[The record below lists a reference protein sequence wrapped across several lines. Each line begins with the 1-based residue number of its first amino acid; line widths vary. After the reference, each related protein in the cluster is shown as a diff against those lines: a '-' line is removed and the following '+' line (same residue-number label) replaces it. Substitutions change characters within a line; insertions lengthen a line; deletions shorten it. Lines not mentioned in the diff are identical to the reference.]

1 LSRSMTIQS
10 SFGDYEVQTGCGLD
24 DMFETIVSSF
34 DSFLLVD
41 ENIFRNY
48 GRQLSRFDKERIFR
62 INAEESNKSLE
73 QVAVICEWLSDQSA
87 SRSSALVGVGGGI
100 TQDLVA
106 FSASVFHRGAPYILV
121 PTTLLAMVDSCIGGK
136 SSINVRGSKN
146 IIGTFQGPTNV
157 FISEEFLSSLSAED
171 LASGFG
177 EVAKFGLLESERLL
191 NLAVDALRFG
201 VVSEE
206 VAKEVVRLSLEIKQP
221 FIEDDEFDRG
231 IRRTLNYGHSVGH
244 VIESLSEF
252 RVPHGIAVAIGC
264 HIENLLLR
272 NSGASEKMIGF
283 SAKLISA
290 IPREYVELAAS
301 VRPVD
306 VLMKLQKDKKAA
318 SGKIKLIALEDF
330 CRQTIVETALD
341 FELASNCV
349 ELLQEI

>member
-10 SFGDYEVQTGCGLD
+10 FFGEYEVQTGCGLD
-24 DMFETIVSSF
+24 DLFETIFSSF

-41 ENIFRNY
+41 ENILSNY
-48 GRQLSRFDKERIFR
+48 PLQLSRFDTERIFK
-62 INAEESNKSLE
+62 INAKESNKSLE

-87 SRSSALVGVGGGI
+87 SRSSVLVGVGGGI

-157 FISEEFLSSLSAED
+157 FISEKFLDSLLAED
-171 LASGFG
+171 LVSGFG

-191 NLAVDALRFG
+191 DLAVDALRVGF
-201 VVSEE
+201 VSEE
-206 VAKEVVRLSLEIKQP
+206 VAEEVVRMSLEIKQP

-231 IRRTLNYGHSVGH
+231 VRRTLNYGHSVGH
-244 VIESLSEF
+244 VIESLSGYT
-252 RVPHGIAVAIGC
+252 VPHGIAVAIGC

-272 NSGASEKMIGF
+272 NSGASDEMIEY
-283 SAKLISA
+283 SAKVISA
-290 IPREYVELAAS
+290 IPREYIEVAAS
-301 VRPVD
+301 VRPSD
-306 VLMKLQKDKKAA
+306 VLMKLQKDKKVA

-330 CRQTIVETALD
+330 GRHTIVEVALD
-341 FELASNCV
+341 VELASRCV